1 MPPGPAEPGVAIRI
15 EDVKKRYGA
24 VAAVDGVSLDVRRG
38 ECFGLLGPNGAGKT
52 TTLSMVSTLV
62 RPDAGRVV
70 VSGAD
75 AATDPG
81 AVRRAL
87 GHVPQELSLY
97 AELTAKEN
105 VAFFGGLYGLT
116 GEKLAARVRESL
128 LLAGLEDRA
137 GDLVGTYS
145 GGMKRRLNFAIGL
158 VHEPPIVLLDEPT
171 VGVDPQSRNHLFE
184 MVTALRARGV
194 TIVYTT
200 HYMEEAERLCDRIGI
215 MDHGRLVAM
224 GTRDELVAKAGGG
237 EQIEL
242 SFPPDAVPD
251 GDALRKALDG
261 FGFDSRGDTVTIP
274 VPGTAALQEVLARC
288 GRARI
293 GLRSVT
299 LRSPDL
305 ETVFLSL
312 TGRALRDS

>member
-1 MPPGPAEPGVAIRI
+1 MSPEADIAIAIR
-15 EDVKKRYGA
+15 DVKKRYGA
-24 VAAVDGVSLDVRRG
+24 VTAVDGVSLDVRKG

-62 RPDAGRVV
+62 RPDSGSIVV
-70 VSGAD
+70 NGAD
-75 AATDPG
+75 AARDAG
-81 AVRRAL
+81 GVRRSL
-87 GHVPQELSLY
+87 GHVPQEVSLY

-105 VAFFGGLYGLT
+105 VAFFGTLYGLS
-116 GEKLAARVRESL
+116 GEKLAARVRDSL

-137 GDLVGTYS
+137 KDLVGTFS

-171 VGVDPQSRNHLFE
+171 VGVDPQSRNHLFD
-184 MVTALRARGV
+184 MVAALRGRGV
-194 TIVYTT
+194 TVVYTT

-215 MDHGRLVAM
+215 MDHGRLVAV
-224 GTRDELVAKAGGG
+224 GTRDELVAKSGGG

-242 SFPPDAVPD
+242 TFPPDGVPD
-251 GDALRKALDG
+251 ADALGKALGDYPFDARGDA
-261 FGFDSRGDTVTIP
+261 VTIP
-274 VPGTAALQEVLARC
+274 VPGSAALQDVLARC
-288 GRARI
+288 GRAGL

-305 ETVFLSL
+305 EAVFLSL
-312 TGRALRDS
+312 TGRALRDR